1 MIKRFNFKNLSDF
14 DKHIELSIPNLNTLD
29 QIFKN
34 ITHENAQPESIVLD
48 MGCSTGRF
56 ISNLSKI
63 PDCRYIGIDEVDMK
77 NRKQDFEFIKGD
89 VEEDYFLGKTNIS
102 FKPHTHKDFIS
113 VLVSMF
119 FLQFLGQKKRGRVV
133 EIMKNVVDEGG
144 VVLLAE
150 KVHLDDAKIQ
160 QSLHRLHIQEK
171 RKNFTDKEIL
181 EKDLQLSISMF
192 CKTESEL
199 QDEINYI
206 GQATKVWQSYNFM
219 GYVIKK

>member
-1 MIKRFNFKNLSDF
+1 MIKRFNFNNLMDF

-29 QIFKN
+29 SIFKN

-48 MGCSTGRF
+48 LGCSTGRF

-63 PDCRYIGIDEVDMK
+63 KDCRYIGIDEIDMTT
-77 NRKQDFEFIKGD
+77 RKKDFEFIKGD
-89 VEEDYFLGKTNIS
+89 VEKDYFQGNTSIAYN
-102 FKPHTHKDFIS
+102 PKDHGDHIS

-119 FLQFLGQKKRGRVV
+119 FLQFLGQKKRARIVK
-133 EIMKNVVDEGG
+133 IMKDIVDKGG
-144 VVLLAE
+144 VILLAE
-150 KVHLDDAKIQ
+150 KVHLDDTKIQ

-192 CKTESEL
+192 CKTENEL
-199 QDEINYI
+199 QEELNYI
-206 GQATKVWQSYNFM
+206 GKATKVWQSYNFM

>member
-1 MIKRFNFKNLSDF
+1 
-14 DKHIELSIPNLNTLD
+14 
-29 QIFKN
+29 
-34 ITHENAQPESIVLD
+34 
-48 MGCSTGRF
+48 
-56 ISNLSKI
+56 
-63 PDCRYIGIDEVDMK
+63 
-77 NRKQDFEFIKGD
+77 
-89 VEEDYFLGKTNIS
+89 
-102 FKPHTHKDFIS
+102 
-113 VLVSMF
+113 
-119 FLQFLGQKKRGRVV
+119 
-133 EIMKNVVDEGG
+133 MKNVDDEAG

-160 QSLHRLHIQEK
+160 QSLHRLHIQEI